1 MVRGQCRKDNMAK
14 PTTPPKGNTAAARGD
29 AAKSQARS
37 GPYDPKPGAA
47 VKGSTEQSGTA
58 GAVTEPHLRRHERRP
73 DLIKK
78 RREELRRMPEKKRKE
93 RLYTRIGFAVVG
105 VLVVALIAYGIQ
117 QWLSDR
123 DLNQIPA
130 ATVSYDYQGGQHN
143 DTFSDWTE
151 SPPVGGIHSQV
162 WQTCGFYTAPIG
174 KGNAVHSL
182 EHGAIWI
189 TYRADVPQ
197 EQIDQLR
204 QMADDQSYILVS
216 PYQEQEAPIV
226 ATAWNHQL
234 ALQSPDDKDLDRFIR
249 VFKNN
254 RKYTPEYGASCV
266 GTNATM

>member
-1 MVRGQCRKDNMAK
+1 MANSSI
-14 PTTPPKGNTAAARGD
+14 PPKGEPTASRTTAKGD
-29 AAKSQARS
+29 GKA

-47 VKGSTEQSGTA
+47 VKGNRVRPDATA
-58 GAVTEPHLRRHERRP
+58 VPAPEPQVRRAERRP

-78 RREELRRMPEKKRKE
+78 RREELRRMPEKKQKE

-105 VLVVALIAYGIQ
+105 VLLVALIGYGVQ

-130 ATVSYDYQGGQHN
+130 ATVSYEYQGGQHN
-143 DTFSDWTE
+143 DTFAEWTE
-151 SPPVGGIHSQV
+151 SPPVGGIHNQV
-162 WQTCGFYTAPIG
+162 WQTCGFYSAPIG

-189 TYRADVPQ
+189 TYRADVSQ
-197 EQIDQLR
+197 EQIDELR
-204 QMADDQSYILVS
+204 QLADDQAFILVS
-216 PYQEQEAPIV
+216 PFQDQASPIV
-226 ATAWNHQL
+226 ASAWNYQL
-234 ALQSPDDKDLDRFIR
+234 QLQSPDDKELDRFIR
-249 VFKNN
+249 VFKNS